1 MKPIFSLN
9 MNSLQ
14 CLTVSLT
21 ILVFTASPLFSQN
34 PHINSYPIDPDL
46 SFSTGPEIGEKVPD
60 FKLPDQSGNLRSL
73 KNLLGK
79 NGAVLN
85 LYRSADW

>member
-1 MKPIFSLN
+1 MLVNTDVLIRY
-9 MNSLQ
+9 
-14 CLTVSLT
+14 TLT

-34 PHINSYPIDPDL
+34 PDINSYPIDPDL
-46 SFSTGPEIGEKVPD
+46 GFSTGPAIGEKVPD
-60 FKLPDQSGNLRSL
+60 FSLLDQFGV
-73 KNLLGK
+73 KDLLGK

>member
-1 MKPIFSLN
+1 MKPIFSLK

-14 CLTVSLT
+14 CLIISLT

-34 PHINSYPIDPDL
+34 PHINSYPIDPEL
-46 SFSTGPEIGEKVPD
+46 GFSTGPEIGERVPD
-60 FKLPDQSGNLRSL
+60 VSLLDQFGELRRL
-73 KNLLGK
+73 KDLLGK

>member
-1 MKPIFSLN
+1 MLVNTNVLIWY
-9 MNSLQ
+9 
-14 CLTVSLT
+14 TLT

-34 PHINSYPIDPDL
+34 PDINSYPIDPEL
-46 SFSTGPEIGEKVPD
+46 GFSTGPAIGEKVPD
-60 FKLPDQSGNLRSL
+60 FSLLDQFGELRSL
-73 KNLLGK
+73 KDLLGK